1 LHLSATKIKT
11 FCNKLQSFAKF
22 CNIKFLY
29 LCRKAIINM
38 VKEERLQAIMD
49 QLTKDNKVQL
59 GEMSKLLNVSE
70 DTVRRDIKELDIQ
83 GLLKA
88 VRGGAIS
95 TSSIPH
101 HYRDREKYDV
111 GLKKVIAEK
120 AIPLIENGQTI
131 FMDGGTSVLAVAQ
144 MLPKDLKITV
154 VTNSFPVADVLEDH
168 PTAEV
173 IFAGGRLYKTAFTTI
188 GQQAIDTIRNVRA
201 NIYFFGVSSIHTVG
215 LTARSYE
222 DSLVKRAMADNA
234 AKIVALSTLQKIDTA
249 EAFYICPITRVDV
262 LITEASPDEEK
273 LQPYSNLGIQV
284 I

>member
-1 LHLSATKIKT
+1 
-11 FCNKLQSFAKF
+11 
-22 CNIKFLY
+22 
-29 LCRKAIINM
+29 M